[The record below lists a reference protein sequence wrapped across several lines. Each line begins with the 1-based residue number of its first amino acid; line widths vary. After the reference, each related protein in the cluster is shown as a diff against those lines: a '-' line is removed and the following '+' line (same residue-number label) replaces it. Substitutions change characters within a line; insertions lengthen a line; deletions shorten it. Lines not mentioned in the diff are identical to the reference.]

1 MIKLKIRIKDSKN
14 KMDQV
19 RITDN
24 QSKWELLKY
33 ETNKFPQNNLKN

>member
-1 MIKLKIRIKDSKN
+1 MIKLKVHIKDSKN